1 MHNLQNNPVSKEI
14 YVFLEDIQELYKYQL
29 ATCTSWANKF
39 VYKKGNKEGDFIIYS
54 ILNGELNKL
63 YFTKDDMKNIS
74 KIYKLIRI
82 YFGQKYVNIICRNND
97 DGNSI
102 LKQILDLPLIN
113 NLIAE
118 KLEINKYSLNQ
129 FVINK
134 SFAITEDLS
143 SVFKLEFKQNFKDEK
158 ENLNQ
163 MGQKSFNSTA
173 IVNNIETKFLNKAIN
188 NTQIIY
194 NNNNN
199 EKKNELQNQGNSNQ
213 LIPNFNPMGQNN
225 KINQFQSNQ
234 MNPMNQIN
242 QMGQMNPIN
251 QMNLMNPMNQF
262 DLMKQNFWN
271 NNQIIMNNNMQLQ
284 NMQLQQFQNMQQNI
298 LNMKQNQINN
308 PKLNQF
314 QNIPSNNV
322 QNNNNPFYVFN
333 YEKEMKNNSIKY
345 FKLDK
350 IKGYE
355 DMYFPKK
362 GLNNVG
368 LTCYMNSILQCLLH
382 IFELNFF
389 FVNEYNE
396 FKMKHSNMIAKTE
409 TKGKLSEEFKRV
421 FDGVM
426 EVQKGFFSQD
436 SYSPSKFKDAIG
448 KLNPQFARFEANDA
462 RDLLIFILQ
471 EMHEELNYYGEQKLN
486 NIPKCNQLVE
496 SEAFNFF
503 YTVNSKLNFS
513 IISYLFWGIVKQTTK
528 CDKCQKKLYNFQYFQ
543 YLSFPLYHFAN
554 KKFNL
559 YLGLKEYIQPE
570 ILNGDNQF
578 FCQICNNLR
587 DAKVVSQICYT
598 SPYLI
603 INLDYGKNKKYIPI
617 EIDFGSIICMTKEFL
632 IKNIREV
639 NYDLVAVCTHMGSS
653 GIGGHYIAYCK
664 DPIKESLWHKFNDA
678 SHSLCSF
685 EETKKNSP
693 YLLIFKKTNKN

>member
-1 MHNLQNNPVSKEI
+1 MQNLQNNPVSKEI

-173 IVNNIETKFLNKAIN
+173 IVNNIDPKLLNKAIN
-188 NTQIIY
+188 NTQVIY
-194 NNNNN
+194 NNNNINNINNINNNN
-199 EKKNELQNQGNSNQ
+199 EKKNEFQNQVNNNHGNQ
-213 LIPNFNPMGQNN
+213 NFNQMDQN
-225 KINQFQSNQ
+225 KQFNQFQFNQMNQKNLMVQNNFNNSNQ
-234 MNPMNQIN
+234 MN
-242 QMGQMNPIN
+242 
-251 QMNLMNPMNQF
+251 
-262 DLMKQNFWN
+262 
-271 NNQIIMNNNMQLQ
+271 LQ
-284 NMQLQQFQNMQQNI
+284 NMQFPNMQFPIMQFPNIQFQKGLIMNQNLLNMQPNKINNQIPIQMQNI
-298 LNMKQNQINN
+298 QLNNN
-308 PKLNQF
+308 
-314 QNIPSNNV
+314 

-345 FKLDK
+345 FKLDN
-350 IKGYE
+350 IKRYE

-471 EMHEELNYYGEQKLN
+471 EMHEELNYFGEQKLN

-678 SHSLCSF
+678 GHSLCSF